1 MATAAIVI
9 ITVFLLHVVFW
20 AIIAIKAFCEYEETE
35 NENTKLDL

>member
-9 ITVFLLHVVFW
+9 ITVFGLHVVFW

-35 NENTKLDL
+35 NIKSDL